1 MGLNSYKMQRK
12 NMEGDF
18 MLDTNFS
25 LLSQEEIDTLIE
37 FLTASS
43 DTLECEV
50 LSQESIDKLISMMKL
65 YGKKPSGNHNV
76 LGDVRVASSV
86 MGETGGWILEF
97 EENADTGFMDLF
109 ATNGED
115 KEYITPR
122 GYSCKCFVAD
132 ESAWGYAISPVQF
145 ADIAKAYN
153 LKFSKSVFMGVCQ
166 RFAEKNYGDASY
178 DVDDFFMAPSK
189 DVLACLL

>member
-1 MGLNSYKMQRK
+1 
-12 NMEGDF
+12 

-43 DTLECEV
+43 DTLVSEV
-50 LSQESIDKLISMMKL
+50 LSQDSIDKLISMMKL
-65 YGKKPSGNHNV
+65 YGKKPSGKKPSGNHNI
-76 LGDVRVASSV
+76 LGDVRAASSV
-86 MGETGGWILEF
+86 MGETGVWSLEF

-132 ESAWGYAISPVQF
+132 ESAWGYAVSPVQF

-178 DVDDFFMAPSK
+178 DIDDFFMASSK
-189 DVLACLL
+189 DVLACLLEG